1 MPKKN
6 TLKSRKNKRQ
16 FSLKKATRKRG
27 GGILSNVSNLLS
39 RRSKPKQDDL
49 IPPEPKLETY
59 DVFSRRSK
67 PKQEPKR
74 DDVIPSVPEP
84 KTFKDLEKM
93 FHGIIPLD
101 IFNINMEKIQ
111 EYKRQEENHLK
122 NLKKQEE
129 MLKMA
134 EMTMEDIKRQDE
146 DRIMRAEMHDTDDAV
161 KAAQKWEPISQPP
174 PLQPRSNKEEPA
186 TD

>member
-27 GGILSNVSNLLS
+27 GGILSSVSN
-39 RRSKPKQDDL
+39 
-49 IPPEPKLETY
+49 
-59 DVFSRRSK
+59 VFSRSSK

-74 DDVIPSVPEP
+74 DDLIPPVPEL
-84 KTFKDLEKM
+84 KTFNDLQEL

-101 IFNINMEKIQ
+101 IFTIDMDKIQ
-111 EYKRQEENHLK
+111 EYKRMEENHLK
-122 NLKKQEE
+122 NIERQEE
-129 MLKMA
+129 MHRMA
-134 EMTMEDIKRQDE
+134 EKTMKDIKKRQDE
-146 DRIMRAEMHDTDDAV
+146 DMYMFRDAMHEADDAA
-161 KAAQKWEPISQPP
+161 KAAAQNSQKWEPISQPP
-174 PLQPRSNKEEPA
+174 PLPPRSNKEEPG

>member
-27 GGILSNVSNLLS
+27 GGILSNLL
-39 RRSKPKQDDL
+39 
-49 IPPEPKLETY
+49 
-59 DVFSRRSK
+59 SRRSK

-74 DDVIPSVPEP
+74 DDVIPSVAEP

-111 EYKRQEENHLK
+111 EYKRQEENHLR
-122 NLKKQEE
+122 NLEKQEE

-134 EMTMEDIKRQDE
+134 ELTMEEIKRQDE

-161 KAAQKWEPISQPP
+161 KAAAQKWEPISQPP

>member
-16 FSLKKATRKRG
+16 FSLKKATKKRG
-27 GGILSNVSNLLS
+27 GGILSSVSN
-39 RRSKPKQDDL
+39 
-49 IPPEPKLETY
+49 
-59 DVFSRRSK
+59 VFSRSSK

-74 DDVIPSVPEP
+74 DDLIPPVPEP

-122 NLKKQEE
+122 NLEKQEE

-161 KAAQKWEPISQPP
+161 KAAQEWKPISQPP

>member
-27 GGILSNVSNLLS
+27 GSILSNVSNLL
-39 RRSKPKQDDL
+39 
-49 IPPEPKLETY
+49 
-59 DVFSRRSK
+59 SRRSK

-74 DDVIPSVPEP
+74 DDVIPSVAEP

-111 EYKRQEENHLK
+111 EYKRQEENHLQ
-122 NLKKQEE
+122 NLEKQEE

-146 DRIMRAEMHDTDDAV
+146 DRIMRAEMYDTDDAV
-161 KAAQKWEPISQPP
+161 KAAAQNSQKWEPISQPP